1 MFWYIIL
8 LLIIL
13 FILFTQ
19 FRKKTERFTDII
31 FGDNTQFDLSC
42 ANNSIQRYIH
52 NSPITTISPCNSK
65 NLLTAENYFR
75 TTYMNLPLFHYNNE
89 IKPF

>member
-1 MFWYIIL
+1 MFCYIIIIF
-8 LLIIL
+8 LIVFVFM
-13 FILFTQ
+13 FI
-19 FRKKTERFTDII
+19 REKKETFTDII

-42 ANNSIQRYIH
+42 TNNSIQRYIH
-52 NSPITTISPCNSK
+52 NNPITTISPCNSK

-89 IKPF
+89 IKPFN